1 MDKIANW
8 HQAHDWLRESKVDEA
23 KIEQLGSMV
32 SGANDPMNKLKD
44 ILASK
49 TNALTEPEKFTL
61 WQIFYY
67 QALDHNTDAQM
78 NLDGTFGL
86 LPQSVDQPPDELSMK
101 LHNVTVELATAYID
115 MGSHASILAGIVA
128 KETGK
133 LLKQAI
139 KASIEYTESWQN

>member
-1 MDKIANW
+1 MHIIKDW
-8 HQAHDWLRESKVDEA
+8 HQAHDWLSESEVSEA
-23 KIEQLGSMV
+23 KIKQLGSMV
-32 SGANDPMNKLKD
+32 SDAENPSSVLKD

-49 TNALTEPEKFTL
+49 TNALTEPEKFAL

-78 NLDGTFGL
+78 NLDGAFDL
-86 LPQSVDQPPDELSMK
+86 LPQSVDQPPDDLSMK

-115 MGSHASILAGIVA
+115 MGSHASVLAGIVA